1 MLAQAWGTRWFSFQG
16 TQASQ
21 ESLNSLLFLHAG
33 HWANAFD
40 LPTRLQIWLLQNF
53 HSSGLPVR
61 RCSWCNWSTSVLID
75 SLKQAKPQPVLPWGN
90 TSCARF
96 ECPRMSPPYLTF
108 GIIHMPLTFGLP
120 TLTVPSQMSFCISW
134 SLLHMWPFNSL
145 IAWWSLLNSADMEHG
160 EPQANVLL
168 ETSLTSHWRTLYN
181 SWQWIPPTILI
192 DETRHSSSHVILCEQ
207 ELQKGYCMLLQPLH
221 AITDYKR
228 EGGVSKFER
237 KCLQLSVS
245 MRQAYADE
253 VLVGLAGVAIPLTTS
268 FSPKISEVIDSLD
281 NSLVEEHVDV
291 PGHDADAAAD
301 GYDIQE
307 KAANNDA
314 EATEDAEAI
323 EQLRSFLDGT
333 DREKATPLMTF
344 SLASNCVPN
353 SSIRIFG
360 SVKSSTQWKLA
371 SNVPFLSIALYE
383 CCPYVLGSIVNTLG
397 LSEWIHQPGF
407 VYLIHPDS
415 MNVYLPLFNFAY
427 GLQLTWRRQCL
438 TLGLWMN
445 TALPQIVCNFLQL
458 PHLETSLWSMWVPQ
472 QTILLNPQKAQQ
484 EQRAGLWSPRLM
496 QI

>member
-1 MLAQAWGTRWFSFQG
+1 
-16 TQASQ
+16 
-21 ESLNSLLFLHAG
+21 
-33 HWANAFD
+33 
-40 LPTRLQIWLLQNF
+40 
-53 HSSGLPVR
+53 
-61 RCSWCNWSTSVLID
+61 
-75 SLKQAKPQPVLPWGN
+75 
-90 TSCARF
+90 
-96 ECPRMSPPYLTF
+96 
-108 GIIHMPLTFGLP
+108 
-120 TLTVPSQMSFCISW
+120 
-134 SLLHMWPFNSL
+134 
-145 IAWWSLLNSADMEHG
+145 
-160 EPQANVLL
+160 
-168 ETSLTSHWRTLYN
+168 
-181 SWQWIPPTILI
+181 
-192 DETRHSSSHVILCEQ
+192 
-207 ELQKGYCMLLQPLH
+207 MLLQPLH

-397 LSEWIHQPGF
+397 LSE
-407 VYLIHPDS
+407 
-415 MNVYLPLFNFAY
+415 
-427 GLQLTWRRQCL
+427 
-438 TLGLWMN
+438 
-445 TALPQIVCNFLQL
+445 
-458 PHLETSLWSMWVPQ
+458 
-472 QTILLNPQKAQQ
+472 
-484 EQRAGLWSPRLM
+484 
-496 QI
+496 